1 MIPQSAADGLN
12 YAHIDPSTAAPAAA
26 REHMGAFHHP
36 STMPEDNRIVAGVR
50 AYFDNVAVH
59 AAWAEGRSMTL
70 EHRRTFGCGAV
81 P

>member
-1 MIPQSAADGLN
+1 
-12 YAHIDPSTAAPAAA
+12 
-26 REHMGAFHHP
+26 
-36 STMPEDNRIVAGVR
+36 MPEDNRIVAGVR